1 MSTAAAAVLP
11 SPAPSRLSPAG
22 GGQHAA
28 LTADCAATLLA
39 GCASARR
46 ASELHA
52 AALRAGVDRDKAVD
66 FRLQRAYAASGRL
79 DLAVALLRG
88 APDPTTVFYTSAIH
102 AHSSRGLH
110 PAALALLS
118 DMLAR
123 GLLPTAHTLS
133 SSLPACNGLA
143 VGRALH
149 GYAVKLALS
158 GDSYV
163 ATALLGMYARAGD
176 AAAARALFDEMRPD
190 PHVVSVTAMLACYAK
205 MGALDDA
212 RSLFDALS
220 SKDFIC
226 WNAMMDGYTQ
236 HGRPSEALR
245 LFRRMLRSGVEPDEV
260 SVVLALSAVAQ
271 LGMAESGKWLHS
283 FLKNNNNNPRVRI
296 NARVGTALID
306 MYCKCGCLED
316 AVAVFHDLIS
326 DDSKDMDIVAWNAMI
341 NGYAMHGQSRKALE
355 LFSQLLAHQQGH
367 LWPTD
372 ITFIGVLNACS
383 HSGLVDEGR
392 KLFESMEREY
402 GIEPKIEHYGCMV
415 DLLGRAGLVEE
426 AFDLVQSMKKK
437 ADAVMCVSLLAAC
450 RLHKNMALGQRIAD
464 YLVANGL
471 ANSGTYVLL
480 SNIYAAVGNWR
491 EVGRVRAM
499 MKASGIQKEPGCSAV
514 EVGRRVF
521 EFVAG
526 DTSHPRT
533 DEIYAK
539 LEEVMGVLVR
549 EHGHVPRTELVLHDL
564 DESAKEKVLA
574 VHSEKLAVAFGLIST
589 PPGAPIKIVK
599 NLRACADCH
608 AVMKLVSKV
617 TGRKIVFRD
626 RNRFHHFAD
635 GDCSCGDYW

>member
-1 MSTAAAAVLP
+1 MSTAGAVLP
-11 SPAPSRLSPAG
+11 SPAPTRHSPA

-28 LTADCAATLLA
+28 LTADCAAALLA

-52 AALRAGVDRDKAVD
+52 AAVRAGVDRDKAVD
-66 FRLQRAYAASGRL
+66 FRLHRAYAASGRL
-79 DLAVALLRG
+79 DLAVALLRR
-88 APDPTTVFYTSAIH
+88 APDPTAVFYTSAIH

-110 PAALALLS
+110 LAALALLS
-118 DMLAR
+118 DMLSQ
-123 GLLPTAHTLS
+123 GLLPTTHTLS
-133 SSLPACNGLA
+133 ASLPACNGGRSGVA

-149 GYAVKLALS
+149 GYAIKLALS

-176 AAAARALFDEMRPD
+176 AAAARALFDDMQPD
-190 PHVVSVTAMLACYAK
+190 PHVVSVTAMLTCYAK
-205 MGALDDA
+205 MGALNDA
-212 RSLFDALS
+212 RSLFDGLPN
-220 SKDFIC
+220 KDFIC

-236 HGRPSEALR
+236 HGRPSDALR

-271 LGMAESGKWLHS
+271 LGTTESGRWLHS
-283 FLKNNNNNPRVRI
+283 FVKNSPRVRL

-306 MYCKCGCLED
+306 MYYKCGSLED
-316 AVAVFHDLIS
+316 AIAVFDGLN
-326 DDSKDMDIVAWNAMI
+326 DDKDIVVWNAMI
-341 NGYAMHGQSRKALE
+341 NGYAMHGHSRKAVE
-355 LFSQLLAHQQGH
+355 MFNQLLAQG

-372 ITFIGVLNACS
+372 ISFIGVLNACS

-392 KLFESMEREY
+392 KFFESMEQEY

-415 DLLGRAGLVEE
+415 DLLGRAGLIEE
-426 AFDLVQSMKKK
+426 AFQLVQSMKRIKP
-437 ADAVMCVSLLAAC
+437 DAVMWLSLLAAC

-471 ANSGTYVLL
+471 ANSGMYILL
-480 SNIYAAVGNWR
+480 SNIYAAVGNWQ
-491 EVGRVRAM
+491 EVGRVRSM
-499 MKASGIQKEPGCSAV
+499 MKASGIQKEPGCSAI
-514 EVGRRVF
+514 EIGRQVT

-526 DTSHPRT
+526 DTSHERT

-539 LEEVMGVLVR
+539 LEEVNGLVK
-549 EHGHVPRTELVLHDL
+549 EHGHVPQTELVLHDL
-564 DESAKEKVLA
+564 DEATKEKALA

-589 PPGAPIKIVK
+589 PPGATIKIVK

-608 AVMKLVSKV
+608 AVLKLVSRI

-626 RNRFHHFAD
+626 SRRWDLHL
-635 GDCSCGDYW
+635 WRLLVT

>member
-1 MSTAAAAVLP
+1 MSTAAAAAVLP
-11 SPAPSRLSPAG
+11 SPSSTRHPSG
-22 GGQHAA
+22 GVQHGV
-28 LTADCAATLLA
+28 LTADRAAALLA

-52 AALRAGVDRDKAVD
+52 AAVRAGVDQDKAVD

-79 DLAVALLRG
+79 DLAVALLRRT
-88 APDPTTVFYTSAIH
+88 PDPTAVFYTSAIH

-110 PAALALLS
+110 HAALALLS
-118 DMLAR
+118 EMLLSH

-133 SSLPACNGLA
+133 ASLPACGGLA

-158 GDSYV
+158 GEPYV

-176 AAAARALFDEMRPD
+176 AAAARVLFDGMQPD
-190 PHVVSVTAMLACYAK
+190 PHVVSVTAMLTCYAK
-205 MGALDDA
+205 MGLLDDA
-212 RSLFDALS
+212 RSLFDGLP
-220 SKDFIC
+220 SKDLIC

-271 LGMAESGKWLHS
+271 LGTAESGRWLHS
-283 FLKNNNNNPRVRI
+283 FVTNSSSRRVRL

-306 MYCKCGCLED
+306 MYYKCGSLED
-316 AVAVFHDLIS
+316 AVAVFGDLGAG
-326 DDSKDMDIVAWNAMI
+326 DRDIVAWNAMV
-341 NGYAMHGQSRKALE
+341 NGYAMHGHSREALAA
-355 LFSQLLAHQQGH
+355 FGQLRAQG

-392 KLFESMEREY
+392 ELFRSMAEEY
-402 GIEPKIEHYGCMV
+402 GIEPKVEHYGCMV
-415 DLLGRAGLVEE
+415 DLLGRAGRVEE
-426 AFDLVQSMKKK
+426 AFELVQSMTRTKP
-437 ADAVMCVSLLAAC
+437 DAVMWASLLAAC
-450 RLHKNMALGQRIAD
+450 RVHKNMELGQRIAD
-464 YLVANGL
+464 HLVANGL

-480 SNIYAAVGNWR
+480 SNMYAAAGNWR

-499 MKASGIQKEPGCSAV
+499 MRASGIQKEPGCSAV
-514 EVGRRVF
+514 EVGRRVV

-526 DTSHPRT
+526 DRSHPRAA
-533 DEIYAK
+533 EIYAK
-539 LEEVMGVLVR
+539 LEEVNGMAR
-549 EHGHVPRTELVLHDL
+549 ARGHVPRTELVLHDL
-564 DESAKEKVLA
+564 DDDDDTAAKEQALA
-574 VHSEKLAVAFGLIST
+574 VHSEKLALAFGLIST
-589 PPGAPIKIVK
+589 PPGTAIKIVK

-608 AVMKLVSKV
+608 AVLKLVSEV

-626 RNRFHHFAD
+626 RNRFHHFVD
-635 GDCSCGDYW
+635 GSCTCGDYW